1 MPHISH
7 KELNKRSI
15 PFWHIYATQLVL
27 NILWSIIFFG
37 AKLPG
42 LAFIEIL
49 ALWYFIVRSIQEG
62 KKITP
67 WSAHLLY
74 PYLAWVSFAS
84 LLNLVIWLLN

>member
-15 PFWHIYATQLVL
+15 PFWHIYGTQLVL
-27 NILWSIIFFG
+27 NALWSIIFFG

-49 ALWYFIVRSIQEG
+49 AMWY
-62 KKITP
+62 
-67 WSAHLLY
+67 
-74 PYLAWVSFAS
+74 
-84 LLNLVIWLLN
+84 